1 MQDALPA
8 SDAVD
13 RARGQGLWGEL
24 RRSCR
29 RPPTRYDRRQ
39 MLVVRMLTLRLAAP
53 VFIAAMLVGPA
64 ASTSRPAPAAHQAPL
79 GDPLVVQAGLLR
91 EALETYEQLAAD
103 RSLPALPPFGAVV
116 HPGER
121 HPGLPALR
129 AHLVRLG
136 DHPPGPSPD
145 AERYDDALV
154 EAVRRFQRR
163 HGLEVDGIIGRATE
177 GALLTPL
184 RARVGQIEAALETI
198 ARLAPLAAERVV
210 VVNVPMFQLWAW
222 DYRRPGGGPAVA
234 SRVIVGTTATPT
246 PSFDAA
252 FQEVIFRPEWNVPA
266 SIVRN
271 EIVPRLARD
280 PDYLRRSGLQIVS
293 RGGSGS
299 SSQQVTPDTLA
310 RLRAGTIGMRQPPG
324 PSNALGLIKLMAP
337 NPYDVYLHDT
347 PSRALFDEPRR
358 AFSHGCIRVAEPAAM
373 ARWLLDDEA
382 WTIDRVAA
390 VTAGPS
396 TRSVPLAEPVALRLV
411 YLLAMVWPDGTVHFA
426 EDLYDRL
433 DGGRDD
439 AGPTGCPA

>member
-1 MQDALPA
+1 
-8 SDAVD
+8 
-13 RARGQGLWGEL
+13 
-24 RRSCR
+24 
-29 RPPTRYDRRQ
+29 
-39 MLVVRMLTLRLAAP
+39 MLVVRMLLTRWPAAP
-53 VFIAAMLVGPA
+53 VFVAAMLVGPA
-64 ASTSRPAPAAHQAPL
+64 TSSSRPAPAAHQASV
-79 GDPLVVQAGLLR
+79 GDPLLAQAGLLR

-103 RSLPALPPFGAVV
+103 PSLPALRPFGAVV

-129 AHLVRLG
+129 AYLVRLG
-136 DHPPGPSPD
+136 DHPPAPPPD
-145 AERYDDALV
+145 AEGYDDALV

-163 HGLEVDGIIGRATE
+163 HGLEVDGIVGRATE
-177 GALLTPL
+177 RALMTPL
-184 RARVGQIEAALETI
+184 RVRVGQIESALETI

-210 VVNVPMFQLWAW
+210 VVNIPMFQLWAW
-222 DYRRPGGGPAVA
+222 DYRWSGGGPAVD
-234 SRVIVGTTATPT
+234 SRVIVGATATPT
-246 PSFDAA
+246 PTFDAA
-252 FQEVIFRPEWNVPA
+252 LQEVIFRPEWNVPG

-280 PDYLRRSGLQIVS
+280 PDYLRRAGLQIVS
-293 RGGSGS
+293 RGGPGS
-299 SSQQVTPDTLA
+299 PSQQVTPDTLA
-310 RLRAGTIGMRQPPG
+310 RLRAGTLGMRQPPG

-337 NPYDVYLHDT
+337 NPDDVYLHDT

-373 ARWLLDDEA
+373 AIWLLDDET
-382 WTIDRVAA
+382 WTADRVTA
-390 VTAGPS
+390 VTGGPS
-396 TRSVPLAEPVALRLV
+396 TLRVPLAEPVPLRLV